1 MEEGGVQVNHMDRN
15 FKATFE
21 SIFRSMLPD
30 ADLLGK
36 TFYLTFYLLL
46 TDFLFVPS
54 VSEDV
59 DSTLVGFLG
68 EHDAFRVRSLMD
80 AQENLCRSKW
90 TTGIV
95 TLMLPAHG
103 LIKFILRHGFRLF
116 RFVETGLIKIGFQ
129 PVRRCASWRDS
140 WRCGRFTDID
150 QYTLNGNHIG
160 EERNDL

>member
-1 MEEGGVQVNHMDRN
+1 MMEEGGVQVNHMDRN

-21 SIFRSMLPD
+21 PIFRSTIPD

-36 TFYLTFYLLL
+36 TFYLLL

-103 LIKFILRHGFRLF
+103 LIKFILRHGLRLF
-116 RFVETGLIKIGFQ
+116 RFLETGLIKIDFQ
-129 PVRRCASWRDS
+129 PVWRCASWLDS

-150 QYTLNGNHIG
+150 QYTLNGIRIG

>member
-1 MEEGGVQVNHMDRN
+1 MNNRVILRPPPGHTFKIRILFRFRWHLAFPHSDLTLNEMMEEGGVQVNHMNRN

-36 TFYLTFYLLL
+36 TFYLLL

-80 AQENLCRSKW
+80 AQENLYR
-90 TTGIV
+90 
-95 TLMLPAHG
+95 
-103 LIKFILRHGFRLF
+103 
-116 RFVETGLIKIGFQ
+116 
-129 PVRRCASWRDS
+129 
-140 WRCGRFTDID
+140 
-150 QYTLNGNHIG
+150 
-160 EERNDL
+160 